1 MELEADSGNHL
12 RRGRLMATVR
22 FVFTIDYVAEIL
34 GEDVDLLREIIGNDD
49 NLTYGNIISVVT
61 GDEESTPALTD
72 DGIDELRQM
81 LTEARRS
88 AKQWQ
93 EFLDCFVLDE
103 EIAERVK
110 TYSPR

>member
-1 MELEADSGNHL
+1 MELGADGSDHL

-34 GEDVDLLREIIGNDD
+34 EEDVDLLREIISNDD

-61 GDEESTPALTD
+61 GDDQSTSAVTD

-81 LTEARRS
+81 LSDARRS
-88 AKQWQ
+88 AETWQ

-103 EIAERVK
+103 EIVTRIK